1 MAVNPFHPVMTH
13 FTLAL
18 HATREELIAL
28 AARWAKEHGLHIGIE
43 RYYPRYCPAAV
54 PFGANLEATI
64 AQFEPVRRICLRRG
78 GFDVS
83 ATTEFE
89 HLVRNPDSFVMV
101 LEPLTEDG
109 LRATALTG
117 RMGDEEVLRWWVALA
132 RDAIV
137 EMHQGAVATAPSGG
151 RTPMPDHV
159 HTPGAHDLAASGVP
173 MLAATGSTVF
183 QFDDL
188 T

>member
-1 MAVNPFHPVMTH
+1 MTH

-43 RYYPRYCPAAV
+43 RYFPRYSPAAL
-54 PFGANLEATI
+54 PFGANLETAI
-64 AQFEPVRRICLRRG
+64 AAFEPVRRICLRRG

-83 ATTEFE
+83 ATTEIE

-132 RDAIV
+132 RDAIAD
-137 EMHQGAVATAPSGG
+137 MHQGAWATEPSGG
-151 RTPMPDHV
+151 RRPPSV
-159 HTPGAHDLAASGVP
+159 RNPRRGAAGRQWGRKVWK
-173 MLAATGSTVF
+173 
-183 QFDDL
+183 
-188 T
+188 